1 MRLKATLVVVVA
13 LFIVVGGAHAQYGG
27 SGTPPAAAQDAKPA
41 QEKGVKT
48 RGLVTSL
55 GGFRGAASV
64 PIVLTG
70 QIVEIEPG
78 GQTGRQRFLVP
89 SYIYVLEGT
98 LTTNSERAVPC
109 RRAIV
114 HGRARRLAQPH
125 ERRHDAGEVSAV
137 ADRDAGRTDD
147 RKGAHRLSGVIH
159 ERLIRKSKGR
169 ARSADAWTVHE

>member
-13 LFIVVGGAHAQYGG
+13 LFMVVGGAHAQYGG
-27 SGTPPAAAQDAKPA
+27 GGTPPAAAQDAKPA

-55 GGFRGAASV
+55 GGFRGTASI

-98 LTTNSERAVPC
+98 LTTNSEGGPVGVAGVQYH
-109 RRAIV
+109 AA
-114 HGRARRLAQPH
+114 GQSYM
-125 ERRHDAGEVSAV
+125 DAPGVWHNHTNGGTTPVKYLLLLIGTPGGPTTEKSAG
-137 ADRDAGRTDD
+137 D
-147 RKGAHRLSGVIH
+147 
-159 ERLIRKSKGR
+159 
-169 ARSADAWTVHE
+169 